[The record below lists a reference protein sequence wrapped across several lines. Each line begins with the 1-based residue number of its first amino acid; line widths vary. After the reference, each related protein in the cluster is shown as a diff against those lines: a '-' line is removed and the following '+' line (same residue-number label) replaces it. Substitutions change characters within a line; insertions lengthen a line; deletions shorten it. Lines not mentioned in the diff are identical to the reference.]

1 MHEAQVKYKI
11 GSQDFNEW
19 FLITLLGD
27 QVIKLGMPWLEDH
40 NPQID
45 WKHCTVQLVNWS
57 KERGHPL
64 HQITQIIKMIQKEKE
79 PSKIEDL
86 KGLDEVNIAAA
97 LIDSEESWIRVKEM
111 ANYLEERPHLGHA
124 VDDGTEE
131 TAWVHV
137 KESAS
142 QCFTHTAEAKQKKD
156 LKMEIP
162 LEFMEY
168 RSIFEKKSSERLPNH
183 CEWDLK
189 INLKPGFKKK
199 IAPVYEVPENLKP
212 TFYKWLN
219 ENLQKGYIRESE
231 SDPASGFFFVAKKQ
245 KGEYRLCMDYR
256 YLNSG
261 TIQDAY
267 PLPLVNDLLLHLR
280 GMKYFTKLNL
290 RWGCNNVRI
299 RKGDEHLA
307 AFNTIAGLFGPLVMF
322 FGLYNSP
329 AIFQRMMNVYFRDMV
344 TEAWVIIYMDDILI
358 CAQMKEELKK
368 KT

>member
-142 QCFTHTAEAKQKKD
+142 QCFTHVTEAKGKH

-162 LEFMEY
+162 PYLMDF
-168 RSIFEKKSSERLPNH
+168 RSVFEKK
-183 CEWDLK
+183 
-189 INLKPGFKKK
+189 
-199 IAPVYEVPENLKP
+199 
-212 TFYKWLN
+212 
-219 ENLQKGYIRESE
+219 Q
-231 SDPASGFFFVAKKQ
+231 
-245 KGEYRLCMDYR
+245 
-256 YLNSG
+256 
-261 TIQDAY
+261 
-267 PLPLVNDLLLHLR
+267 
-280 GMKYFTKLNL
+280 YFTLSHAFRWTPCIVLVTNL
-290 RWGCNNVRI
+290 
-299 RKGDEHLA
+299 DSL
-307 AFNTIAGLFGPLVMF
+307 
-322 FGLYNSP
+322 
-329 AIFQRMMNVYFRDMV
+329 
-344 TEAWVIIYMDDILI
+344 
-358 CAQMKEELKK
+358 
-368 KT
+368 